1 MEILEQGI
9 QVLTCI
15 FSDYKSRYLERE
27 KKEGI
32 ATVGADGDVLT
43 FDTVL
48 FLDLLGILVGLMF
61 QMEGKE
67 LRRPDSIAEYRKAS
81 PDRRNT

>member
-1 MEILEQGI
+1 M
-9 QVLTCI
+9 LTCI

-32 ATVGADGDVLT
+32 TTVGADGDVLT

-48 FLDLLGILVGLMF
+48 FLDLLEILVGLMF

-81 PDRRNT
+81 PDR